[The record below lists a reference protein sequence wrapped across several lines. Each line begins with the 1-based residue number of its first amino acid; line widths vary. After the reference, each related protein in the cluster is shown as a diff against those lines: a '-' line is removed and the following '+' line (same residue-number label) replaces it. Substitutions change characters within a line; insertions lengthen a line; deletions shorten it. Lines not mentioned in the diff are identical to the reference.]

1 MVSLCQT
8 AVSNGQIGT
17 LDVLFLEQESV
28 KKVSLFVSSTKQDSR
43 IFEVCTHVHLL
54 DSFSQIP
61 LLIQFNSK
69 EIS

>member
-28 KKVSLFVSSTKQDSR
+28 NVLFVSSTNRTLGSLKYVLTC
-43 IFEVCTHVHLL
+43 ILL